1 MSSVSRFQDPIHVD
15 SPDGCFFYHSV
26 DLPGFGLQQGH
37 WDLRGAVTQYLGHV
51 PIAGKRIVDIGTASG
66 FMAFEMEKLG
76 ADVIAFDRDPED
88 RGDDVGLIPFGDYPT
103 RFGMTLEDAMGHRQ
117 NTMRALQRSF
127 WLSHRL
133 FDSKVRR
140 CLGNVYDGLPEG
152 EMVDI
157 SFFGAI
163 LLHLRDPLLAI
174 TQFARRTTET
184 LIITDTLENLGHLTE
199 HPVMLLRAS
208 ATDSTNMGTWWSPT
222 PALLKAFL
230 GVLGFTRFDYTTHT
244 AKFVQSGADAQMYTL
259 VARRPM

>member
-1 MSSVSRFQDPIHVD
+1 MSVPSRFQSPLHVD
-15 SPDGCFFYHSV
+15 SPDGCFFYHSI
-26 DLPGFGLQQGH
+26 DLPGLGLQPGH
-37 WDLRGAVTQYLGHV
+37 WDLRGTAATYLGGV
-51 PIAGKRIVDIGTASG
+51 PITGKRIVDIGTASG

-76 ADVIAFDRDPED
+76 AADVIAFDRDPED
-88 RGDDVGLIPFGDYPT
+88 RSDDVGLIPFGDYPT

-133 FDSKVRR
+133 LQSNVRR
-140 CLGNVYDGLPEG
+140 CLGNVYDGLPDG

-163 LLHLRDPLLAI
+163 LLHLRDPLLAM
-174 TQFARRTTET
+174 TQFARRTRET

-208 ATDSTNMGTWWSPT
+208 AGDSSNMGTWWSPT

-230 GVLGFTRFDYTTHT
+230 GVLGFTRFDYTTHK
-244 AKFVQSGADAQMYTL
+244 AKFVQSGADANMYTL
-259 VARRPM
+259 VARR